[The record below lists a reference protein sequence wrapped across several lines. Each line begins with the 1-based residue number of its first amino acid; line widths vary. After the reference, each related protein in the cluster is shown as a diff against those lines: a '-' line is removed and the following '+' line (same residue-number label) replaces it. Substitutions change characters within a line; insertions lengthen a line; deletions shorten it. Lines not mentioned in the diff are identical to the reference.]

1 MKKHVEI
8 GQLYKSVGKAAI
20 PWEVAKLV
28 DQAGIP
34 HARLISMDSNRDQ
47 RLVACSVVLDHAR
60 YTLVRDVAPRN
71 SVEPANKP
79 ASA

>member
-8 GQLYKSVGKAAI
+8 GQLYQSVGKAAI
-20 PWEVAKLV
+20 SWEVAKLV

-47 RLVACSVVLDHAR
+47 RLVACSVILDPSR
-60 YTLVRDVAPRN
+60 YKMTRDIGPRTDAA
-71 SVEPANKP
+71 E
-79 ASA
+79 

>member
-8 GQLYKSVGKAAI
+8 GQLYQSVGKAAI
-20 PWEVAKLV
+20 SWEVAKLV

-47 RLVACSVVLDHAR
+47 RLVACSVVLEQGR
-60 YTLVRDVAPRN
+60 YKLLRDVPPRRE
-71 SVEPANKP
+71 SDAAE
-79 ASA
+79 